1 MTKVSNIFTIGNNCF
16 HILFSAFNKNFSK
29 CTLIGDVL
37 IQKECKLN
45 LLNNDLLSP
54 VHIAIKK
61 SSKEC
66 IVWII
71 NQNKILKNLNRDT
84 FDLNSRGKN
93 NITPLHL
100 ASNLGKLEEIL
111 LLLESGAD
119 ILAKTLDNKTPR
131 KSQSGNYFITKI
143 LRNVEMS
150 LFYKKYFSQD
160 KHQNMFANNK
170 NCFTTVEEISN
181 YDEISSM
188 VKINRNKIEEKKE
201 NVLFSTNSEEKSI
214 SMIKLNAGNI
224 LSNMNK
230 KLITNSSINS
240 DIEVSITHNGKD
252 KQLVGNVLNETNEVG
267 NENNIPAEGMPYFSF
282 TKQTTQKKRLNTPN
296 LTNIAETISSNNNS
310 SYDIK
315 TETPKFKKTPSI
327 YMMKSI
333 TLGSNKYNTITSNGL
348 IPNNIINQLKNQKVN
363 YHFYKEILLNNDSS
377 LSEKNEALMFLRIS
391 TDKGEIDKV
400 LRLLIEN
407 LDYSNCENN
416 SFIFADIC
424 QIIVSHKLLS
434 IIPAL
439 EKFEKKLMTNDISL
453 FNKKKKESMQLELKN
468 CLSILTSYNTSEIM
482 KRKKEIS
489 ESATFKN
496 SNSNYKNSKSNS
508 KQNENDDTSMRN
520 NIEIKQF
527 NLDDKEKNLQNLNKS
542 TKVKN
547 MSKYFQNNK
556 GNDEFN
562 YEDMNEIS
570 NSHIDLK
577 SYTNHMPKKMLQD
590 VGSRP
595 SSSIVNDTES
605 CNVADTSRSC
615 IKFEEKKIT
624 MTGPGETNDNNVYN
638 VMNLKQN
645 EKSFLDFEN
654 N

>member
-1 MTKVSNIFTIGNNCF
+1 
-16 HILFSAFNKNFSK
+16 
-29 CTLIGDVL
+29 LIGDVL
-37 IQKECKLN
+37 LQKECKLN

-71 NQNKILKNLNRDT
+71 NQNKILKNLNREI
-84 FDLNSRGKN
+84 FDLNARGKN

-111 LLLESGAD
+111 LLIESGSD

-131 KSQSGNYFITKI
+131 KSQTGNYFITKI

-150 LFYKKYFSQD
+150 LFYKKYFSHE
-160 KHQNMFANNK
+160 KIHNIFANNK

-181 YDEISSM
+181 YDDISSM

-214 SMIKLNAGNI
+214 SMIKLNANNI
-224 LSNMNK
+224 LSNMNR

-240 DIEVSITHNGKD
+240 DIEASVTHNGKE
-252 KQLVGNVLNETNEVG
+252 KNLVGNVLNEINDCG
-267 NENNIPAEGMPYFSF
+267 NDNNIPAEGMPYFSF
-282 TKQTTQKKRLNTPN
+282 TKQANHKKRLNTPN
-296 LTNIAETISSNNNS
+296 LTNIVETISSNNNS

-327 YMMKSI
+327 YMMKGI
-333 TLGSNKYNTITSNGL
+333 TVSSNKYNTITSHGL
-348 IPNNIINQLKNQKVN
+348 IPNNIINQFKNQKVN

-377 LSEKNEALMFLRIS
+377 LSEKNEALMYLRIS
-391 TDKGEIDKV
+391 NDNSEIDKV
-400 LRLLIEN
+400 LKLLIEN
-407 LDYSNCENN
+407 LDYSNCQNN
-416 SFIFADIC
+416 SFIFADLC
-424 QIIVSHKLLS
+424 QIMISHKLLT
-434 IIPAL
+434 IIPLL
-439 EKFEKKLMTNDISL
+439 ERFEKKLLNNDISL
-453 FNKKKKESMQLELKN
+453 LNKKKKESMLQELKN
-468 CLSILTSYNTSEIM
+468 CLNILTAYNSSEIL
-482 KRKKEIS
+482 KRKREIT
-489 ESATFKN
+489 ESATFMN
-496 SNSNYKNSKSNS
+496 SNSNYYKNSKSNS
-508 KQNENDDTSMRN
+508 KINEQDEKQMRN
-520 NIEIKQF
+520 NIEINQF
-527 NLDDKEKNLQNLNKS
+527 NLDEKEKNLQNLNKS
-542 TKVKN
+542 SKVKN
-547 MSKYFQNNK
+547 MSKYFQNNNNNK

-577 SYTNHMPKKMLQD
+577 SYTNHMPKKLLQD

-595 SSSIVNDTES
+595 SSAVVNDTES

-615 IKFEEKKIT
+615 IKFEEKKIS
-624 MTGPGETNDNNVYN
+624 MTGPGENDNNIYN
-638 VMNLKQN
+638 VVNIKAN
-645 EKSFLDFEN
+645 EEKSFLEFDN